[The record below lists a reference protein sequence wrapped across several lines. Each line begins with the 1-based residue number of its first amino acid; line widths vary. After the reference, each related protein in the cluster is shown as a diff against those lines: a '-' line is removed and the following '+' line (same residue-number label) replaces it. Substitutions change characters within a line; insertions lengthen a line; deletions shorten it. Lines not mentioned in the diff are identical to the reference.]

1 MNNLKDIFD
10 KATSKIDLARRLGLP
25 TNVNQ
30 KTLDKNLQKYAD
42 KINFDL
48 KSLVKGTDEYKFRVY
63 YKSPSRCLECG
74 NIIPYEKRHNKFCS
88 QSCAASHNNKLR
100 PPVSDKQRQ
109 KVSKTLKEKYDNGL
123 INHCNVKTKV
133 KLDTNYIYKYISNNK
148 YKILCIEKICPICHN
163 TFYGP
168 KSQIYCSRN
177 CVYKSPYVKEKLRQ
191 KQLDKI
197 KNGTHKGWQSRN
209 IISYPEKFWM
219 KILDNYKIS
228 YIREDNTNGKYFLD
242 FFIKKNNKLIDLEI
256 DGKQHQYED
265 RKIHDQER
273 DEYLKMKGYIIYR
286 IPWNTINTNDG
297 KERMT
302 KKIEDFILFYNSL

>member
-1 MNNLKDIFD
+1 
-10 KATSKIDLARRLGLP
+10 
-25 TNVNQ
+25 
-30 KTLDKNLQKYAD
+30 
-42 KINFDL
+42 
-48 KSLVKGTDEYKFRVY
+48 
-63 YKSPSRCLECG
+63 
-74 NIIPYEKRHNKFCS
+74 
-88 QSCAASHNNKLR
+88 
-100 PPVSDKQRQ
+100 
-109 KVSKTLKEKYDNGL
+109 
-123 INHCNVKTKV
+123 
-133 KLDTNYIYKYISNNK
+133 
-148 YKILCIEKICPICHN
+148 
-163 TFYGP
+163 
-168 KSQIYCSRN
+168 
-177 CVYKSPYVKEKLRQ
+177 
-191 KQLDKI
+191 
-197 KNGTHKGWQSRN
+197 
-209 IISYPEKFWM
+209 M